1 MRKVFVSLGIGVIAS
16 TAMVAAAPA
25 AAAISTRTGSC
36 NAIDAPQAMNELPA
50 SDDCPSSSASGAPDT
65 GSADTLVAPTTV
77 INATPLSFDR
87 TNGDILAITKV
98 NGTNDLAFGGNF
110 TLVYTPDGVSHAATN
125 FAVVDESSGAVLY
138 GGQPTNSVTP
148 SDNYV
153 RAITSFGG
161 VIYVGG
167 DFDGWAGVARS
178 HALAL
183 SSTYAVTSWNP
194 SPSQDIRAIA
204 TDGSAVYMGG
214 DLGAVKAFNAT
225 TGALLWSKPTTHGG
239 VHALL
244 LDAGFLFA
252 GGLFGTYDG
261 VTQQGLVKIT
271 PSTGSM
277 VTAFNANLRPNSFNG
292 QYGAYDGENVLSIA
306 AGPTSADIII
316 GIGGHAPPGL
326 SSNETKVVSATT
338 GTLVWRFGTKGDSQ
352 AVGLVGDTVV
362 AGYHNNVDSNPLTP
376 QYFATQL
383 EYSNGAQ
390 TTWDPQ
396 INGDQ
401 GNADGGN
408 NGVQAMY
415 VDQVSDTLYLAG
427 AFLHWNGTT
436 GLTHASLI
444 AFTFVQNSG
453 TSLTNNAEGGTP
465 GVTVTAANSGGA
477 SGNAFTA
484 VSRGAGATLVYST
497 AAAAHGSLGYSIT
510 GSSGTAT
517 AVAWSGLSATSVA
530 ARFYYNTGTVDPAAL
545 IRLLDIRN
553 TSATAARI
561 ELSTSNQ
568 LFVQNNSGV
577 TVDTFPTPLK
587 PNTWYRIE
595 LAISISTSAA
605 TINCAYY
612 LDDGTTPVDAAYA
625 TTAGNT
631 GTASVAGV
639 SFGSAA
645 TATWTGTSYFDDL
658 AVQTATTSFIGPA

>member
-1 MRKVFVSLGIGVIAS
+1 MHKVFVSFGLGVLA
-16 TAMVAAAPA
+16 TAALLTAAPT
-25 AAAISTRTGSC
+25 AAAISTRAPAC
-36 NAIDAPQAMNELPA
+36 DAIDAPPAMSELPA
-50 SDDCPSSSASGAPDT
+50 SDDCPSPSADGA
-65 GSADTLVAPTTV
+65 GSADAQVAPTTL
-77 INATPLSFDR
+77 INPTPLSFDG
-87 TNGDILAITKV
+87 TNGDILAITKID
-98 NGTNDLAFGGNF
+98 GTNDLAFGGNF

-125 FAVVDESSGAVLY
+125 FAVVDESSGVVLY

-153 RAITSFGG
+153 RAITSFAG

-167 DFDGWAGVARS
+167 DFNGWAGVARS
-178 HALAL
+178 HVLAL
-183 SSTYAVTSWNP
+183 SATYAVTSWNP
-194 SPSQDIRAIA
+194 APTQDIRALA
-204 TDGSAVYMGG
+204 TDGSSVYMAG
-214 DLGAVKAFNAT
+214 DLGAVKAVNTT
-225 TGALLWSKPTTHGG
+225 TGALLWSMPTTKGG
-239 VHALL
+239 VHALF
-244 LDAGFLFA
+244 LDAGFLYA

-261 VTQQGLVKIT
+261 ITQQGLVKIT
-271 PSTGSM
+271 PSNGSM

-292 QYGAYDGENVLSIA
+292 QYGAYDGENVLAIV

-326 SSNETKVVSATT
+326 SSNETKVVSTAT
-338 GTLVWRFGTKGDSQ
+338 GALVWRFGTKGDSQ

-396 INGDQ
+396 INGNQ

-415 VDQVSDTLYLAG
+415 VDQGSDTLYLAG
-427 AFLHWNGTT
+427 AFLHWDGTT

-444 AFTFVQNSG
+444 AFTFASTNG
-453 TSLTNNAEGGTP
+453 TSLTNNAEGGSAGT
-465 GVTVTAANSGGA
+465 TVTAANSGGG
-477 SGNAFTA
+477 SGNAFTF
-484 VSRGAGATLVYST
+484 VSRGTGAALIYSS
-497 AAAAHGSLGYSIT
+497 AAAAHGNLGYSLT
-510 GSSGTAT
+510 GSSGTST
-517 AVAWSGLSATSVA
+517 LVGWSGFSVTSVA
-530 ARFYYNTGTVDPAAL
+530 ARFYYNTGSVDPGAL

-568 LFVQNNSGV
+568 LFVQNTAGV

-595 LAISISTSAA
+595 LAISISASSA
-605 TINCAYY
+605 TISCAYY
-612 LDDGTTPVDAAYA
+612 LDDGTTPVDSAYA
-625 TTAGNT
+625 TSTGNT
-631 GTASVAGV
+631 GTASIAQV

-658 AVQTATTSFIGPA
+658 AVQTGTTSFIGPA

>member
-1 MRKVFVSLGIGVIAS
+1 MRKVTASLGVGVLAT
-16 TAMVAAAPA
+16 TAVLAAAPPA
-25 AAAISTRTGSC
+25 AAAGSGRAPAC
-36 NAIDAPQAMNELPA
+36 NAIDAPKAMNELPA
-50 SDDCPSSSASGAPDT
+50 SDDCPSSSASGGGA
-65 GSADTLVAPTTV
+65 AAAQVAPTTL
-77 INATPLSFDR
+77 INASPLSFDR
-87 TNGDILAITKV
+87 TNGDILAITKIA
-98 NGTNDLAFGGNF
+98 GTNDLAFGGNF
-110 TLVYTPDGVSHAATN
+110 TLVYTPDRVSHAATN

-138 GGQPTNSVTP
+138 GGQPTNSVNP

-178 HALAL
+178 HAVAL

-194 SPSQDIRAIA
+194 APSQDIRAMA

-214 DLGAVKAFNAT
+214 DLGAVKAFNTT

-239 VHALL
+239 VHALFL
-244 LDAGFLFA
+244 NAGFLFA

-271 PSTGSM
+271 LSNGSM

-292 QYGAYDGENVLSIA
+292 QYGAYDGENVLAIA
-306 AGPTSADIII
+306 AGPTSDDIII

-338 GTLVWRFGTKGDSQ
+338 GALVWRFGTKGDSQ

-396 INGDQ
+396 INGNQ
-401 GNADGGN
+401 SNADGGN
-408 NGVQAMY
+408 NGVQAIY
-415 VDQVSDTLYLAG
+415 VDQGSDTLYLAG
-427 AFLHWNGTT
+427 AFLHWDGTT

-444 AFTFVQNSG
+444 AFTFTPPGGGG
-453 TSLTNNAEGGTP
+453 TLFTNNAEGGTP
-465 GVTVTAANSGGA
+465 GATVTTANSGGA
-477 SGNAFTA
+477 SGNAFTVVA
-484 VSRGAGATLVYST
+484 RGAGATLIYSST
-497 AAAAHGSLGYSIT
+497 AAAHGTLGYSLA
-510 GSSGTAT
+510 GSSGTST
-517 AVAWSGLSATSVA
+517 AVGWSGLSATSIA
-530 ARFYYNTGTVDPAAL
+530 ARFYYNPGTVAPAAL

-553 TSATAARI
+553 PSGTAARI
-561 ELSTSNQ
+561 ELATTNQ
-568 LFVQNNSGV
+568 LFVQNNAGV
-577 TVDTFPTPLK
+577 TVDTFPTPVK
-587 PNTWYRIE
+587 PNTWYRVEI
-595 LAISISTSAA
+595 AISISASAA
-605 TINCAYY
+605 TIDCAYY

-631 GTASVAGV
+631 GTASVAQV

-658 AVQTATTSFIGPA
+658 AVQTGTTSFIGPA